1 MSERDDEQWPFF
13 RYERSAPQPG
23 RPGREQARE
32 RRISGHVQR
41 HIERGAQPPRRGRV
55 LSRDEI
61 VAAAMAVADAEGP
74 DAISMRRIA
83 RELSAGVMSLYWYV
97 GSKEE
102 LLELML
108 DQVEA
113 EIEVPDP
120 SGDWRADL
128 NVFAHRARAALTRH
142 RWAAEFIGSRPP
154 AGPNDLRNVERVLGL
169 LDGTAVEDD
178 IRLAFGVFNTVAT
191 FVMGAVMREAQEVRF
206 QREQDRIEADLT
218 PEEVEAQH
226 QRYQEWFKSSGQ
238 FPHVAKLFES
248 GVDPDD
254 PETRDERFQFSLD
267 CVLDGVGT
275 RLSAN
280 HAPPPAPAGPPPA
293 AGSRPAPAPHAAP
306 AGP

>member
-1 MSERDDEQWPFF
+1 
-13 RYERSAPQPG
+13 
-23 RPGREQARE
+23 
-32 RRISGHVQR
+32 
-41 HIERGAQPPRRGRV
+41 
-55 LSRDEI
+55 
-61 VAAAMAVADAEGP
+61 
-74 DAISMRRIA
+74 
-83 RELSAGVMSLYWYV
+83 
-97 GSKEE
+97 
-102 LLELML
+102 
-108 DQVEA
+108 
-113 EIEVPDP
+113 
-120 SGDWRADL
+120 
-128 NVFAHRARAALTRH
+128 
-142 RWAAEFIGSRPP
+142 
-154 AGPNDLRNVERVLGL
+154 
-169 LDGTAVEDD
+169 
-178 IRLAFGVFNTVAT
+178 
-191 FVMGAVMREAQEVRF
+191 MREAQEVRF